1 MGGSCL
7 EQRSSAMGKGNSKKT
22 PQVKAMKS
30 VKVKK
35 SMKVLKKPASQKN
48 PSPEDPP
55 MSLED
60 RIEMFQKSKNNDMD
74 KWLDTL
80 TKNQREALWQR
91 FSNARNTTKDESV
104 RDAWEETAKG
114 KGSNPVK
121 QQLLKA
127 FVLGGC
133 TLKGNQYFQKE
144 IVTLKKSQGTNE
156 SDEWVPFHTI
166 LQRFGLAECMRR
178 VKKKS
183 ILTRRDPRDND
194 EWQFRLVREVGYKT
208 EENTHEKQGT
218 HSGKMDVESWMKLK
232 GKGQMGDQDDDAA
245 AALEQCIPKGNK
257 QLKAIKDKEETE
269 PGENEDE
276 EEDKEE
282 ESKAGDE
289 DIAEADVLSD
299 QGMVQKEAQA
309 RVKNMTKLM
318 KKVKKTLPKHNKQ
331 MLDKHLKDLQSIKPK
346 DKLDNVKDTLF
357 KAAVAIKKAKKL
369 TK

>member
-1 MGGSCL
+1 
-7 EQRSSAMGKGNSKKT
+7 MGKGKSNGQ
-22 PQVKAMKS
+22 PQVKAMKAM
-30 VKVKK
+30 KVMK
-35 SMKVLKKPASQKN
+35 SMKILKRPASQKN
-48 PSPEDPP
+48 DPGEEPP

-60 RIEMFQKSKNNDMD
+60 RIEMFQKSKNTDMS

-80 TKNQREALWQR
+80 TKHQREALWQR
-91 FSNARNTTKDESV
+91 FNNARTTTKDESV
-104 RDAWEETAKG
+104 REAWEETAKG

-127 FVLGGC
+127 FVQGGC

-144 IVTLKKSQGTNE
+144 IVSLKKSQGTKE

-183 ILTRRDPRDND
+183 ILTRKDPRDPD
-194 EWQFRLVREVGYKT
+194 EWQFCLVREVGFKT
-208 EENTHEKQGT
+208 EENTHEKQGA
-218 HSGKMDVESWMKLK
+218 HHGKMEVENWMKLK
-232 GKGQMGDQDDDAA
+232 GKGLMGDQDDDAA
-245 AALEQCIPKGNK
+245 AALEQCIPKGSK
-257 QLKAIKDKEETE
+257 QLKAIKDKEGTE
-269 PGENEDE
+269 AGEHED
-276 EEDKEE
+276 DDDDGKEE
-282 ESKAGDE
+282 ESNAGRDE

-299 QGMVQKEAQA
+299 QGMVQKEAHA

-331 MLDKHLKDLQSIKPK
+331 MLDKPLKDLQSIKPK

-357 KAAVAIKKAKKL
+357 QAAVAIKKAKKL
-369 TK
+369 AK

>member
-91 FSNARNTTKDESV
+91 FSNARTTTKDESV

-114 KGSNPVK
+114 KESNPVK

-127 FVLGGC
+127 FVLGGR
-133 TLKGNQYFQKE
+133 
-144 IVTLKKSQGTNE
+144 VTNTSK
-156 SDEWVPFHTI
+156 
-166 LQRFGLAECMRR
+166 RR
-178 VKKKS
+178 
-183 ILTRRDPRDND
+183 L
-194 EWQFRLVREVGYKT
+194 
-208 EENTHEKQGT
+208 
-218 HSGKMDVESWMKLK
+218 
-232 GKGQMGDQDDDAA
+232 
-245 AALEQCIPKGNK
+245 
-257 QLKAIKDKEETE
+257 
-269 PGENEDE
+269 
-276 EEDKEE
+276 
-282 ESKAGDE
+282 
-289 DIAEADVLSD
+289 
-299 QGMVQKEAQA
+299 
-309 RVKNMTKLM
+309 
-318 KKVKKTLPKHNKQ
+318 
-331 MLDKHLKDLQSIKPK
+331 
-346 DKLDNVKDTLF
+346 
-357 KAAVAIKKAKKL
+357 
-369 TK
+369 

>member
-1 MGGSCL
+1 
-7 EQRSSAMGKGNSKKT
+7 MGKGSNAQA
-22 PQVKAMKS
+22 PMKAMKAM
-30 VKVKK
+30 KVKK
-35 SMKVLKKPASQKN
+35 SMKTMKRPAGQKD
-48 PSPEDPP
+48 PPEEQP

-60 RIEMFQKSKNNDMD
+60 RIEMFQKSKNTDMS

-91 FSNARNTTKDESV
+91 FNNARTTCKDESV
-104 RDAWEETAKG
+104 REAWEEGAKG

-127 FVLGGC
+127 FLQGGC

-144 IVTLKKSQGTNE
+144 IVSLKKSQGTKE

-183 ILTRRDPRDND
+183 ILTRRDPRDGD
-194 EWQFRLVREVGYKT
+194 EWQFCLVREVGFKT

-218 HSGKMDVESWMKLK
+218 HHGKMDVENWMKLK
-232 GKGQMGDQDDDAA
+232 GKGLMGDKDDDAA
-245 AALEQCIPKGNK
+245 AALEQCIPKANK

-269 PGENEDE
+269 AGENENDDD
-276 EEDKEE
+276 DKEE
-282 ESKAGDE
+282 ESKAAGDE

-299 QGMVQKEAQA
+299 LGMVQKEAHA

-318 KKVKKTLPKHNKQ
+318 KKVKKTLPKHSKQ
-331 MLDKHLKDLQSIKPK
+331 MLDKPLKDLQSIKPK
-346 DKLDNVKDTLF
+346 DKLDNVKDILF
-357 KAAVAIKKAKKL
+357 QAAVAIKKAKKL
-369 TK
+369 TKWEVKRKA